1 MIDILDMLDEIIRL
15 MREPTDKKKV
25 AQLKILEERVAYLKS
40 QYLKLSNELRES
52 YEAFR
57 SLRTSENDK

>member
-1 MIDILDMLDEIIRL
+1 MLDEIIRL